1 MTCRTLLPRPPP
13 HDRKTY
19 ISRLLCRYEVRAAI
33 LLPTFFGVLG
43 AERTF
48 LAPADGVHAIGTDA
62 QRNQIILGRL
72 RAPFAQADIV
82 FGGTPLIAMAFDGDA
97 DLRIGTQEF
106 GGLGESVARIGANVG
121 LIEIKVSVFH
131 VLLEKFAHTLVGR
144 GSNSGSPRANRDAR
158 GGRGGAAR
166 TSGSDGVSCG
176 AGGVHRRRAVRGNF
190 ANARLDI
197 RVGGV
202 GGSQRKS

>member
-1 MTCRTLLPRPPP
+1 MTCRTMLPRPPP

-19 ISRLLCRYEVRAAI
+19 ISRLLRRYEVRAAV

-43 AERTF
+43 AEGTF

-82 FGGTPLIAMAFDGDA
+82 FGGTALIAMAFYGDA
-97 DLRIGTQEF
+97 HLRIGTQEF

-121 LIEIKVSVFH
+121 LFELKESVLP
-131 VLLEKFAHTLVGR
+131 VLLESLFSVLCV
-144 GSNSGSPRANRDAR
+144 
-158 GGRGGAAR
+158 
-166 TSGSDGVSCG
+166 V
-176 AGGVHRRRAVRGNF
+176 
-190 ANARLDI
+190 
-197 RVGGV
+197 
-202 GGSQRKS
+202 